1 MGKATRKGTPVT
13 TASTG
18 PLAGI
23 RVVELNG
30 IGPGPHACMMMAD
43 LGADVVTVM
52 RPGELATQVD
62 GWAHIT
68 RRGRTVVEANLKSDE
83 GLAAESSGTLTRLRN
98 PGNNARD
105 RTTSRPTVHG

>member
-1 MGKATRKGTPVT
+1 MTSS
-13 TASTG
+13 STG

-30 IGPGPHACMMMAD
+30 IGPGPHACMMLAD

-52 RPGELATQVD
+52 RPGELARSAD

-68 RRGRTVVEANLKSDE
+68 
-83 GLAAESSGTLTRLRN
+83 
-98 PGNNARD
+98 
-105 RTTSRPTVHG
+105 